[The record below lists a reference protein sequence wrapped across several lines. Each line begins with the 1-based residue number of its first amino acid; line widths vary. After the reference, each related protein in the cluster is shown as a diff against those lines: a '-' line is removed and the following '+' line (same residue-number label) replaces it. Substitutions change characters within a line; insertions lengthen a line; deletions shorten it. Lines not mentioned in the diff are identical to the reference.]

1 MKARIKTIVW
11 NDWPSLITMVLIP
24 INWLLYILHPY
35 LFEAQRDMTV
45 LLLSISLTA
54 FCIVIL
60 FWRTTKIVNLF
71 KSNNKATGVI
81 EHISFVKDRGR
92 IEYSFSVN
100 GNTIRTWSP
109 VHKSKR
115 VLNMKKGMHVTIFFN
130 PAKPS
135 NSIIGEL
142 YV

>member
-1 MKARIKTIVW
+1 MKARIKNIVW
-11 NDWPSLITMVLIP
+11 NDWLSLATMVLIP
-24 INWLLYILHPY
+24 INWLLYILHPF
-35 LFEAQRDMTV
+35 LFETQRDMTV
-45 LLLSISLTA
+45 LLLALSLSA
-54 FCIVIL
+54 FCIAIL
-60 FWRTTKIVNLF
+60 FWRTRKILSLF

-81 EHISFVKDRGR
+81 EHISLVKDRGR
-92 IEYSFSVN
+92 IEYSFIVN

-115 VLNMKKGMHVTIFFN
+115 VLAMKNGMHVTIFFN
-130 PAKPS
+130 PAKPI